1 MLEPFAFIDPS
12 READVHKSDDGYDA
26 IKQFDHL
33 VQHVLLNDPYVT
45 AEIDDDRIALHRKS
59 VTEQGFA
66 LTLNDVRVAISVLKY
81 VASWRACRL
90 TWRTSEIVVESDM
103 AGTLL
108 TRWAETNEPPILNIV
123 RICWDHSEATPE
135 TLTTLGLFPFVR
147 QEIRVQ
153 FHPPHGDHYAAR
165 TLARLARHALME
177 GPIADGHKFAGIDG
191 ETLCAKH
198 VHDNAAGTM
207 INVRL

>member
-12 READVHKSDDGYDA
+12 RESGVHKSDEDYDA
-26 IKQFDHL
+26 IKQVDHL
-33 VQHVLLNDPYVT
+33 VRYVLHNDSYVT
-45 AEIDDDRIALHRKS
+45 AEIEDDRIALHRKS

-66 LTLNDVRVAISVLKY
+66 LTLDDVRVAITVLQY
-81 VASWRACRL
+81 VASRRACRL
-90 TWRTSEIVVESDM
+90 TWRTSEIVVESDI

-123 RICWDHSEATPE
+123 RICWDHNKATPE
-135 TLTTLGLFPFVR
+135 TLTTLGLFPFVG

-153 FHPPHGDHYAAR
+153 FHPPRDDHYAAR
-165 TLARLARHALME
+165 TIARLARHALMA
-177 GPIADGHKFAGIDG
+177 GPIADGHKFAGIEG
-191 ETLCAKH
+191 ETLRAQH